1 MFFRFIIL
9 GKPKGFYNIL
19 FHLFPCKRIK
29 IVFEFLPSLWV
40 NVKKWVGWFLEV
52 CQLWNNLQVL
62 VETFHVDSWEGSLLA
77 WPSVSGASQCTVKG
91 HPLFLGEICNHC
103 IYQTVAL
110 LSSFIPNI
118 WKNGTESIKSEL
130 SFY

>member
-40 NVKKWVGWFLEV
+40 NVKPTLSKCGLA
-52 CQLWNNLQVL
+52 
-62 VETFHVDSWEGSLLA
+62 DS
-77 WPSVSGASQCTVKG
+77 
-91 HPLFLGEICNHC
+91 
-103 IYQTVAL
+103 
-110 LSSFIPNI
+110 
-118 WKNGTESIKSEL
+118 
-130 SFY
+130 